1 MEIKRKYDFNNNN
14 QISYELVLLQLYTP
28 VTVGCMYVS
37 YCLII
42 EFSYFLLEQMF
53 RVISVNNRNK
63 LKIEE
68 TERNQ

>member
-37 YCLII
+37 K
-42 EFSYFLLEQMF
+42 LLF
-53 RVISVNNRNK
+53 NN
-63 LKIEE
+63 
-68 TERNQ
+68 

>member
-42 EFSYFLLEQMF
+42 EFSYFLLE
-53 RVISVNNRNK
+53 
-63 LKIEE
+63 
-68 TERNQ
+68 

>member
-1 MEIKRKYDFNNNN
+1 MEIKRKYDFNNN

-42 EFSYFLLEQMF
+42 EFSYFYSSKCFE
-53 RVISVNNRNK
+53 
-63 LKIEE
+63 
-68 TERNQ
+68 